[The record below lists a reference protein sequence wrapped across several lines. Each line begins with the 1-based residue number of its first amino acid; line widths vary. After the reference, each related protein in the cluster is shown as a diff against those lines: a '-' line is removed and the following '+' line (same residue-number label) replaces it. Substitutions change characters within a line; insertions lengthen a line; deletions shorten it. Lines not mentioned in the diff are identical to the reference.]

1 MAKIAVVILNY
12 NSWQETLK
20 EIAILNDKIGI
31 SNQDIIIVDN
41 DSPNDSDEQLLKREK
56 ELGYKYIQSGNNKG
70 YAAGNNIG
78 LRYAYEQRYDYAL
91 IINNDILISDEQ
103 MLQKLVKT
111 FERDE
116 SLAVVNPKI
125 FAPDGHLYNY
135 DASKPTFWDLTLGM
149 LSYRKKGRNII
160 DRGGYGYVFRPQG
173 CCMLLDLK
181 KTKEV
186 DFMDENTFLYVEEPI
201 LAARL
206 EKKGYKCACCLETDI
221 IHNHSVTV
229 KSTFQKRK
237 IVKIHNKSYA
247 YYLKEYR
254 KYNLLQRSICLC
266 FHWLKLMVLE

>member
-1 MAKIAVVILNY
+1 MAKTAIVILNY
-12 NSWQETLK
+12 NSWEETLK
-20 EIAILNDKIGI
+20 EIAILNNKLQI

-41 DSPNDSDEQLLKREK
+41 FSPNDSDKELSKREK
-56 ELGYKYIQSGNNKG
+56 ELGYKYIQSGKNKG

-78 LRYAYEQRYDYAL
+78 LRYAYDNGYEYAL
-91 IINNDILISDEQ
+91 IINNDILIEDSE
-103 MLQKLVKT
+103 MLNKLLKI
-111 FERDE
+111 FEKDK

-125 FAPDGHLYNY
+125 YAPDGHLYNY
-135 DASKPTFWDLTLGM
+135 DALKPTFWDLTFGM
-149 LSYRKKGRNII
+149 LGYRKKGRNII
-160 DRGGYGYVFRPQG
+160 DRGGYGYVYRPQG

-181 KTKEV
+181 KTHEV

-221 IHNHSVTV
+221 LHNHSVTV
-229 KSTFQKRK
+229 KSTFQKSK
-237 IVKIHNKSYA
+237 VVKIHNTSYG

-254 KYNLLQRSICLC
+254 KYNLLQRGLCLG